1 MILSYKAIYVIV
13 LREFKRFLRQ
23 KGRVLVA
30 FARPLI
36 WLFIVGSG
44 FTRLI
49 DVSAGTEYIQFI
61 LPGIVGMTILF
72 SSIFSTISVVWDREF
87 GFLREML
94 VAPVSRVTI
103 VFGKIISGTA
113 LSVLQGAGVMLVAPL
128 LGLHVSLVDYLV
140 MILLMSAVALAITS
154 LGLFVASFL
163 TSLEG
168 FNVIMNFIVLPMFFL
183 SGALYPVGSLPEPLR
198 MITFIN
204 PLAYGVDAFKHVLL
218 SDRGR
223 LSAELPL
230 YADVVFVVVFS
241 VIMIA
246 ASSYVFERRK

>member
-1 MILSYKAIYVIV
+1 MVSYKAIYVIV

-23 KGRVLVA
+23 KGRLVVA

-49 DVSAGTEYIQFI
+49 DVDGEGADYIQFI

-94 VAPVSRVTI
+94 VAPVSRSTI
-103 VFGKIISGTA
+103 VFGKILSGTA
-113 LSVLQGAGVMLVAPL
+113 LSVIQGAALLAIAPFL
-128 LGLHVSLVDYLV
+128 DLHVGFTDFF
-140 MILLMSAVALAITS
+140 LMVFLMFIVAISITS
-154 LGLFVASFL
+154 FGLLVASFL

-183 SGALYPVGSLPEPLR
+183 SGALYPVDALPSFLR
-198 MITFIN
+198 AITYIN
-204 PLAYGVDAFKHVLL
+204 PLCYGVDSFKHVLL
-218 SDRGR
+218 PGAGR
-223 LSAELPL
+223 LTAEMPL
-230 YADVVFVVVFS
+230 YADIVFIAVFS
-241 VIMIA
+241 IVMIT
-246 ASSYVFERRK
+246 ASSIAFERKK